1 MTAFSA
7 VEPYSGWSLT
17 DRDPGAIERIL
28 PVWEWLYEHYFRVQT
43 DGWEH
48 IPDDQVLF
56 VGSHNGGL
64 ASPDLPMFMVDW
76 FRRYT
81 FDRTVYGLMHPGV
94 WKVAP
99 QLGQIGAQLGAIQA
113 HPKMAFAAFQAGA
126 SVLVYPGGARDL
138 FRPHRLRDRIHLM
151 GNTAFIKVALRQE
164 VPIVPVI
171 SAGAHDTVVVLED
184 CYEQV
189 KALHDRG
196 LFPWLFNVD
205 PEVFPIFLGL
215 PWGVGVG
222 PIPNVPLPI
231 QIRTRV
237 CQPITFARY
246 GAEAAR
252 DRDYVQEC
260 YQLVVEHMQRSLDIL
275 IAGSP
280 PRSQVLPR
288 SPQAANRRT

>member
-7 VEPYSGWSLT
+7 VQQYSGWSLT
-17 DRDPGAIERIL
+17 ARDPAAIERIL
-28 PVWEWLYEHYFRVQT
+28 PIWEWLYTHYFRVQT

-48 IPDDQVLF
+48 IPDSQVLF

-76 FRRYT
+76 FRRYGLE
-81 FDRTVYGLMHPGV
+81 RTVYGLMHPGV
-94 WKVAP
+94 WKIAP
-99 QLGQIGAQLGAIQA
+99 QLGQMGAKLGAIQA
-113 HPKMAFAAFQAGA
+113 HPKMAFAAFQTGA

-138 FRPHRLRDRIHLM
+138 FRPHRLRARIHLT
-151 GNTAFIKVALRQE
+151 GNTAFIKVALRQG

-196 LFPWLFNVD
+196 LVPWLFNVD
-205 PEVFPIFLGL
+205 PEVFPIYLGL
-215 PWGVGVG
+215 PWGLGVG
-222 PIPNVPLPI
+222 PIPNLPLPI

-237 CQPITFARY
+237 CSPIEFDRY
-246 GAEAAR
+246 GSAAAR
-252 DRDYVQEC
+252 DRDYVQQC
-260 YQLVVEHMQRSLDIL
+260 YKHVVNHMQRSLDNL
-275 IAGSP
+275 IAAPLQNS
-280 PRSQVLPR
+280 LAA
-288 SPQAANRRT
+288 PQELQPASKSD